1 MERAKE
7 LTVDDLVSI
16 LGSTVKH
23 DNENKA
29 ITFLV
34 MLLTYTEE
42 DQINLGFLA
51 ESSTGKSYIPLELA
65 WYFPEEDVIKL
76 GYASPTAFFH
86 DYGVLMHKEGIPVN
100 FDMKLNKAAIKEDLQ
115 IEKGDDVSKEEV
127 EATYRREMRKWKEL
141 LRDSYY
147 LVDLHQKM
155 MIFLDMPHDLL
166 LQRLR
171 SLLSHDDRQITLK
184 ITDKREKGGL
194 RTKTIVIR
202 GFPTVIFCSAKFNIA
217 DQEKTRLLLLSPEIS
232 QEKLRESI
240 ALKIE
245 KEADRET
252 FCKRML
258 EDPER
263 RFLKEHVAKIKAAN
277 IKFIK
282 IPEEKRSQIYQQFLE
297 DHSFLIPRHQRDI
310 SRLLA
315 IIKAHCLL
323 NFMHRKR
330 VGDSI
335 IVNDDD
341 VMAGFRLYYGIS
353 EANEMGLSPEL
364 FNIYSKLK
372 PQFDN
377 SGLNLIEFQAVYYK
391 VFHKPIGYDTARK
404 TLKTLCSV
412 GLLTEKT
419 DPNDRRMP
427 KYFVFDSGVKKFF
440 EVEVGEFLPPGEK
453 QNSLSIPEGASLSKF
468 TNSLSSQPSV
478 TLAQE
483 NIQAV
488 YKALVDAS
496 KIRGTATTEEV
507 ALEASLPL
515 ETVEACLFALER
527 EGKAFSPRE
536 GWWKLT

>member
-1 MERAKE
+1 METETDRK
-7 LTVDDLVSI
+7 LTVDDLINV

-23 DNENKA
+23 DDENKA
-29 ITFLV
+29 ITFLT

-51 ESSTGKSYIPLELA
+51 ESSTGKSYIPLELS
-65 WYFPEEDVIKL
+65 WYFPSEDIIKL

-86 DYGVLMHKEGIPVN
+86 DYGVLMHREGIPVN
-100 FDMKLNKAAIKEDLQ
+100 FDMKPNKAAIKENLEV
-115 IEKGDDVSKEEV
+115 EKDNVSKDEV
-127 EATYRREMRKWKEL
+127 ESCYKREMRKWKEL
-141 LRDSYY
+141 LKGSYY
-147 LVDLHQKM
+147 MVDLHQKIL
-155 MIFLDMPHDLL
+155 IFLDMPHDLL

-171 SLLSHDDRQITLK
+171 SLLSHDDREIALK

-202 GFPTVIFCSAKFNIA
+202 GFPTVVFCSAKFSIA

-245 KEADRET
+245 KEADREA
-252 FCKRML
+252 FQKRML
-258 EDPER
+258 EDSER
-263 RFLKEHVAKIKAAN
+263 RFLKQRVEMVKAAR
-277 IKFIK
+277 IKYVK

-297 DHSFLIPRHQRDI
+297 DHNFLIPRHQRDI

-315 IIKAHCLL
+315 IIKAHALL
-323 NFMHRKR
+323 NFMHRER

-335 IVNDDD
+335 IVNDED
-341 VMAGFRLYYGIS
+341 VEAGFRLYYGIS

-372 PQFDN
+372 PHFNDD
-377 SGLNLIEFQAVYYK
+377 GLNLIEFQAAYYK
-391 VFHKPIGYDTARK
+391 VFHKPIGYDAARK

-427 KYFVFDSGVKKFF
+427 KYFVFEGGVKKSAQV
-440 EVEVGEFLPPGEK
+440 EVEEFLPPSEK
-453 QNSLSIPEGASLSKF
+453 QNSFSILEVYETLRKRITQPFYTHEAVKVIREIREC
-468 TNSLSSQPSV
+468 SSEE
-478 TLAQE
+478 AE
-483 NIQAV
+483 
-488 YKALVDAS
+488 
-496 KIRGTATTEEV
+496 KI
-507 ALEASLPL
+507 
-515 ETVEACLFALER
+515 FQIFQN
-527 EGKAFSPRE
+527 EGKVFLNAYGLWE
-536 GWWKLT
+536 WIKG